1 MYKLSKG
8 IKILNENEII
18 DSRLD
23 IKYNDKIL
31 YKLLMNIKLN
41 NLLNLDSYIEG
52 LNISEKNKN
61 V

>member
-31 YKLLMNIKLN
+31 CEYPSNDPMH
-41 NLLNLDSYIEG
+41 
-52 LNISEKNKN
+52 
-61 V
+61 